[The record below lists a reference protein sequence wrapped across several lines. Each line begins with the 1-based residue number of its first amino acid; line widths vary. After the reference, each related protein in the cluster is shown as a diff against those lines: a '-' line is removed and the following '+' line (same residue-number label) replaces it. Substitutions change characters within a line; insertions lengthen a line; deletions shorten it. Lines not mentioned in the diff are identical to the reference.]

1 MRILVAEDNIDI
13 NQSIVSILQG
23 NGYSVDTGFSGEETL
38 EYIESAEYDAIVLDI
53 MIPGKDGFQ
62 ILQEIRQNKNSTP
75 VLFLTAKGEIAD
87 RVKGLDLGADDY
99 LVKPFSGEEL
109 LARIRVA
116 IRRKAGNSDNL
127 LIMGDLTIDIGQH
140 KVLRGGINI
149 ELSSKEFNILEYLVQ
164 NSGIVLSRDQ
174 ILEHA
179 WNFDYLGGSNIVDV
193 YINYLR
199 KKIDAPYK
207 NKLIHTIRGRGY
219 ILREES

>member
-13 NQSIVSILQG
+13 NQSIVSILQR

>member
-13 NQSIVSILQG
+13 NQSIVSILQR

-38 EYIESAEYDAIVLDI
+38 EYIESAEYDAIILDI